1 MKQLFISRGEVNIE
15 EVPAPMVE
23 PGCVLVEVH
32 YSIISSGTETTKLE
46 ASGKSL
52 VSRVV
57 EKPDRV
63 AKFIK
68 IARQRGFKNGV
79 DKIQEQQTS
88 SRETGYSCSG
98 IVVDIGQGVTNV
110 QVGDKVACAGAG
122 VANHAEFIRVPI
134 NLLVKVPDGCDL
146 RTAST
151 VALGAIALQ
160 GVRRTKPQVGEFVA
174 VIGLGMLGQLTVQ
187 LLKVSGCRVIGID
200 ITNHRVDIAKKLGAD
215 TALNPENVDV
225 INTIGHITS
234 GYGVDAT
241 IITAASKSD
250 AIVQQAMEITRKK
263 GRVVLV
269 GSVGLGLNR
278 SPFYE
283 KELDFLISCSYGP
296 GRYND
301 RYENKGV
308 DYPFAYVRWTENR
321 NMQEYLRLLSD
332 GKIQVDLIL
341 EREYPLDKARQAF
354 DELQNAFKK
363 PLGVLLRY
371 PVSEDVRKSYNQKTR
386 LVFRSKPVTGK
397 IRIAVVGAGR
407 FAKAVHLPNLRKL
420 SDLYHIRA
428 IVSTTGSNAKTAA
441 QKFSADYA
449 TTNYQ
454 DVLNDPNVDAVL
466 ICTRHNLHAQ
476 QAIQAAN
483 FGKAILLEKP
493 MALNHEELDQLI
505 HVLETTGTL
514 FMVGFNRRFSP
525 AVKLAKDII
534 KERQNPIMIL
544 YRMNAGYLPPD
555 HWTQTEEGGGRI
567 IGEACH
573 IFDLFQFL
581 IGSQAVQVSG
591 STINP
596 QTEHILAGDN
606 VSVTLNFKDGSLAT
620 LIYTALGSP
629 GLNKEYME
637 IFSDGKV
644 LALDDYRSLHVHGL
658 SGVEWRDSSQDKGH
672 LEELKVF
679 ANYINTVGEM
689 PIAIKFL
696 WETTSLSIKVS
707 DFVSKDSLT
716 LKSYNSVYSRD

>member
-1 MKQLFISRGEVNIE
+1 MKQLLIRRGEVNIE
-15 EVPAPMVE
+15 DVPAPMVE
-23 PGCVLVEVH
+23 PGCVIVEVH
-32 YSIISSGTETTKLE
+32 YSIISSGTEATKLE

-68 IARQRGFKNGV
+68 IVRQSGFKNGI

-215 TALNPENVDV
+215 VALNPENVDV
-225 INTIGHITS
+225 INTISHITS
-234 GYGVDAT
+234 GHGVDAT

-301 RYENKGV
+301 RYEIKGV

-354 DELQNAFKK
+354 DELQNALKK

-371 PVSEDVRKSYNQKTR
+371 SVSEEVRRSYNQETR
-386 LVFRSKPVTGK
+386 LVFRSQPITGK

-428 IVSTTGSNAKTAA
+428 IVSTTGSNAKTTA

-454 DVLNDPNVDAVL
+454 DVLIDPNVDAVL

-483 FGKAILLEKP
+483 FGKAIFMEKP
-493 MALNHEELDQLI
+493 MAINHEELDQLI
-505 HVLETTGTL
+505 HVLETAGTP

-525 AVKLAKDII
+525 AVKLAKDIM

-581 IGSQAVQVSG
+581 IGSPVAQVNASA
-591 STINP
+591 INP
-596 QTEHILAGDN
+596 KTEHILAGDN
-606 VSVTLNFKDGSLAT
+606 LSMTLKFMDGSVAT
-620 LIYTALGSP
+620 LIYTTLGSP
-629 GLNKEYME
+629 DFEKEYME
-637 IFSDGKV
+637 LYNNGMI
-644 LALDDYRSLHVHGL
+644 LLLDDYKELRVYGSPIKGYK
-658 SGVEWRDSSQDKGH
+658 SSIQDKGH
-672 LEELKVF
+672 LEEVKVF
-679 ANYINTVGEM
+679 ASHLNAPTSM
-689 PIAIKFL
+689 PIQIGDL
-696 WETTSLSIKVS
+696 IETAKVS
-707 DFVSKDSLT
+707 FMIANSL
-716 LKSYNSVYSRD
+716 